1 MEKTNFDYKFVKK
14 KLKELKLTRQQLADY
29 LTDNGIDTTSGV
41 VNSWFHSNDNLR
53 KTPEMKKWK
62 YIAKFIDENIETLF
76 TDSEKTKSPTITLN
90 SNNQINGNNNNM
102 IFGSSNN
109 NDKITNLVQ
118 NNEKIREALELYIDY
133 GNESVLSSFVA
144 KLEELKKI
152 SESF

>member
-1 MEKTNFDYKFVKK
+1 MNNNFNYKFVSKK
-14 KLKELKLTRQQLADY
+14 MKEKKLTRQQLADY
-29 LTDNGIDTTSGV
+29 LTKNGIDTTFGV
-41 VNSWFHSNDNLR
+41 VTSWFRSNLASR
-53 KTPEMKKWK
+53 RSPEMKKWK

-102 IFGSSNN
+102 IFGSSNH
-109 NDKITNLVQ
+109 NDKIINLVQ
-118 NNEKIREALELYIDY
+118 NNEKIREVLELYIDY

-144 KLEELKKI
+144 KLKELKKI